1 MQNIWFVALFLC
13 FALPLKAQ
21 FVNPDTIQL
30 SGVVLD
36 ADSLT
41 ALPNV
46 HIVSHRNRGTLTDV
60 DGQFSLKINTSDTLK
75 FTYLGY
81 KPYIYVVPDT
91 LFLKH
96 YIAGIVLR
104 RDTIMLSEVIILPFM
119 NRAQFKQS
127 FLNNQPDLETQ
138 NATRNLNI
146 MSLQSRQ
153 ASQWPSSQ
161 MMIDV
166 QLKKM
171 STDVEYRGMIGPD
184 EQLNIIG
191 LAALLIYYS
200 HQQLTKEEKNQRIK
214 AELQQYLRE
223 NYKK

>member
-1 MQNIWFVALFLC
+1 MQNIWFVALFLSL
-13 FALPLKAQ
+13 ALPLKAQ

-46 HIVSHRNRGTLTDV
+46 HIVSHRYKGTLTDV
-60 DGQFSLKINTSDTLK
+60 DGQFSFKINASDTLK

-119 NRAQFKQS
+119 SREQFKQS

-146 MSLQSRQ
+146 MSMQSRQ

-184 EQLNIIG
+184 EQLNIVG